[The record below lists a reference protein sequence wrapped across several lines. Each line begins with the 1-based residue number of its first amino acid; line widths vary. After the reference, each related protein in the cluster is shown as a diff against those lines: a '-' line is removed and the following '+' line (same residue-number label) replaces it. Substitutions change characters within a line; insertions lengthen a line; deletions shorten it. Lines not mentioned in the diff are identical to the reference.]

1 MRCVM
6 DISIL
11 TKRYSTPVA
20 IKAIGS
26 IVFIVAFIMMVAI
39 PVFALIPQDQYINV
53 FNMQGVANG
62 TYDSTTYTIFTMLAN
77 DYGSGLAMGIMLTQC
92 ILSVICGIAF
102 LWMNRPKLA
111 AIPAALIFWQVI
123 FSVFRARQTGINKA
137 VPAKLFTGVEFW
149 TSVDKSIASQD
160 QPIDKAT
167 GFVQQYTHDGQD
179 YIFQYL
185 GNYWMLWCIAIVL
198 LAVVIVAI
206 VTTKTMINHRIF
218 LKRSAQQSRLL
229 FLSYDSNSFIS
240 QHFGTTALSV
250 TGKTQPSAFNPQ
262 R

>member
-1 MRCVM
+1 M

-167 GFVQQYTHDGQD
+167 GFVQQYTHDGQNF
-179 YIFQYL
+179 IFQYL

-206 VTTKTMINHRIF
+206 VTTKTMIE
-218 LKRSAQQSRLL
+218 KKKQ
-229 FLSYDSNSFIS
+229 
-240 QHFGTTALSV
+240 
-250 TGKTQPSAFNPQ
+250 
-262 R
+262 

>member
-1 MRCVM
+1 M

-62 TYDSTTYTIFTMLAN
+62 TYDSTTYTIFTMLA
-77 DYGSGLAMGIMLTQC
+77 
-92 ILSVICGIAF
+92 
-102 LWMNRPKLA
+102 RPKLA

-206 VTTKTMINHRIF
+206 VTTKTMIE
-218 LKRSAQQSRLL
+218 KKKQ
-229 FLSYDSNSFIS
+229 
-240 QHFGTTALSV
+240 
-250 TGKTQPSAFNPQ
+250 
-262 R
+262 

>member
-1 MRCVM
+1 MIYGIIINRGITLLRQFKCIFMRCVM

-179 YIFQYL
+179 FIFQYL

-206 VTTKTMINHRIF
+206 VTTKTMIE
-218 LKRSAQQSRLL
+218 KKKQ
-229 FLSYDSNSFIS
+229 
-240 QHFGTTALSV
+240 
-250 TGKTQPSAFNPQ
+250 
-262 R
+262 

>member
-102 LWMNRPKLA
+102 LWMNRTKLA
-111 AIPAALIFWQVI
+111 IAPASVLFVEVI
-123 FSVFRARQTGINKA
+123 FSIFRSPDAFYDAKHVADFWQQSINA
-137 VPAKLFTGVEFW
+137 
-149 TSVDKSIASQD
+149 
-160 QPIDKAT
+160 
-167 GFVQQYTHDGQD
+167 GFVQNCATDDATGYVARYFCDGTADKVSANDLIFNRLGQY
-179 YIFQYL
+179 
-185 GNYWMLWCIAIVL
+185 WVLWIAAIVL
-198 LAVVIVAI
+198 MAFCIFGVVK
-206 VTTKTMINHRIF
+206 TKTLIE
-218 LKRSAQQSRLL
+218 K
-229 FLSYDSNSFIS
+229 
-240 QHFGTTALSV
+240 
-250 TGKTQPSAFNPQ
+250 KK
-262 R
+262 

>member
-6 DISIL
+6 DIKIL
-11 TKRYSTPVA
+11 TNRYSTPMYVKVIGTLLFPA
-20 IKAIGS
+20 I
-26 IVFIVAFIMMVAI
+26 FILMVVL
-39 PVFALIPQDQYINV
+39 PVFEMIKLSDYANV
-53 FNMQGVANG
+53 FNING
-62 TYDSTTYTIFTMLAN
+62 AAKGSYDSTQYTMYTMLEN
-77 DYGSGLAMGIMLTQC
+77 DYHNGGVMIGFIIVAVLA
-92 ILSVICGIAF
+92 VICGIAF

-206 VTTKTMINHRIF
+206 VTTKTMIE
-218 LKRSAQQSRLL
+218 KKKQ
-229 FLSYDSNSFIS
+229 
-240 QHFGTTALSV
+240 
-250 TGKTQPSAFNPQ
+250 
-262 R
+262 

>member
-1 MRCVM
+1 
-6 DISIL
+6 
-11 TKRYSTPVA
+11 
-20 IKAIGS
+20 
-26 IVFIVAFIMMVAI
+26 
-39 PVFALIPQDQYINV
+39 
-53 FNMQGVANG
+53 
-62 TYDSTTYTIFTMLAN
+62 
-77 DYGSGLAMGIMLTQC
+77 
-92 ILSVICGIAF
+92 
-102 LWMNRPKLA
+102 MNRPKLA

-206 VTTKTMINHRIF
+206 VTTKTMIE
-218 LKRSAQQSRLL
+218 KKKQ
-229 FLSYDSNSFIS
+229 
-240 QHFGTTALSV
+240 
-250 TGKTQPSAFNPQ
+250 
-262 R
+262 

>member
-137 VPAKLFTGVEFW
+137 VPAKLFSGVEFW

-179 YIFQYL
+179 FIFQYL

-206 VTTKTMINHRIF
+206 VTTKTMIE
-218 LKRSAQQSRLL
+218 KKKQ
-229 FLSYDSNSFIS
+229 
-240 QHFGTTALSV
+240 
-250 TGKTQPSAFNPQ
+250 
-262 R
+262 